1 MTALLGRE
9 NRRTALLALALA
21 ALVYLPRLGAPLMW
35 DDRPYLINV
44 GDFDRPVPLRRYVSP
59 DYFSFTG
66 ELTWRPMA
74 TFSYATLVRSFGRN
88 PLLLRLAMFAAH
100 ALNCVLIALLIAT
113 TGLGA
118 ETAVTAACLF
128 LIQPVHIET
137 LMTVTF
143 NKEILSTL
151 GILLMLLAHRK
162 RRPGIAAAGLAFAAL
177 TKESGMMGLVLTLMS
192 DYFQGGVE
200 ELRRRWKD
208 HMSYA
213 VVGLIYLVI
222 RFGPM
227 KGPGGEANLSAALP
241 WTERLYYAA
250 HGFASSVMAIFAPVN
265 LRIDYFALPA
275 RSPFEYAFWIAAAAA
290 TVVLT
295 LALAVR
301 HRRKEPLLSF
311 FLLWPLP
318 VLFLTSNIF
327 PTAVLSLR
335 LMAERWLYLPAVGVM
350 TALAWFLRGH
360 PRRLRLLLVF
370 WGLLGLIRIQDWTD
384 EPRLWHSLARVYPW
398 SAKAVEGEGEA
409 LFHAGRTVE
418 AKAAFEKGLALRDNR
433 EDLVLA
439 HYVPLAPPGTIA
451 WDNAPL
457 QRWLGLCAL
466 RLGDERKAADYFRK
480 SADLQPSDVFTDRVL
495 AYLAARAGDFKAAR
509 SWIDRGLAGDPSDG
523 FLLRLKPDV
532 EKKRLGFQARF
543 D

>member
-1 MTALLGRE
+1 MTAFLGRE
-9 NRRTALLALALA
+9 NRRTVLLALAIA

-44 GDFDRPVPLRRYVSP
+44 SDFDRPISLRRYVSS
-59 DYFSFTG
+59 DYFKFTG

-74 TFSYATLVRSFGRN
+74 TFSYAAAIRAFGRN
-88 PLLLRLAMFAAH
+88 PLILRLTMFSVH
-100 ALNCVLIALLIAT
+100 ALNCVLLALLIAT
-113 TGLGA
+113 TGLGL
-118 ETAVTAACLF
+118 ETAVAAACFF

-162 RRPGIAAAGLAFAAL
+162 RLPILAAAGLAFAAL
-177 TKESGMMGLVLTLMS
+177 TKESGMLGLVLTPLS
-192 DYFQGGVE
+192 DYFDGGVQE
-200 ELRRRWKD
+200 IRRRGKN
-208 HMSYA
+208 HALYA
-213 VVGLIYLVI
+213 VVGLVYLSI

-241 WTERLYYAA
+241 WTERLYHAA
-250 HGFASSVMAIFAPVN
+250 HGFVWSIMTVFAPVN

-275 RSPFEYAFWIAAAAA
+275 PSPLEYASWLTAAAG
-290 TVVLT
+290 L
-295 LALAVR
+295 LALFLFLAAR
-301 HRRKEPLLSF
+301 FRRKEPLLAF

-318 VLFLTSNIF
+318 VLFLTSNIL

-335 LMAERWLYLPAVGVM
+335 LMAERWLYLPAIGVV
-350 TALAWFLRGH
+350 TAVAWFLRGR
-360 PRRLRLLLVF
+360 PARLRLLLVF

-384 EPRLWHSLARVYPW
+384 ESRLWRSLVRIYPG
-398 SAKAVEGEGEA
+398 SAKTVEGEGEA
-409 LFHAGRTVE
+409 LFRAGRTEE
-418 AKAAFEKGLALRDNR
+418 AKAAFEKGLSLRENR
-433 EDLVLA
+433 EDRVLA
-439 HYVPLAPPGTIA
+439 HYVPLAPPGTIG
-451 WDNAPL
+451 WDSAPL

-480 SADLQPSDVFTDRVL
+480 SAELQPSDVFTDRVL
-495 AYLAARAGDFKAAR
+495 AYLAARGGDFKGAR
-509 SWIDRGLAGDPSDG
+509 SWLDLGLAKSPTDN

-532 EKKRLGFQARF
+532 EKKSLSFEARF

>member
-1 MTALLGRE
+1 
-9 NRRTALLALALA
+9 
-21 ALVYLPRLGAPLMW
+21 MW

-44 GDFDRPVPLRRYVSP
+44 PEFDRPVPLKRYVSP
-59 DYFSFTG
+59 DYFAFTG

-74 TFSYATLVRSFGRN
+74 TFSYATAIRTFGRN
-88 PLLLRLAMFAAH
+88 PFLLRLTMFIVH
-100 ALNCVLIALLIAT
+100 AVNCILLGLLIVSF
-113 TGLGA
+113 GLGA
-118 ETAVTAACLF
+118 ETAIAAACLF

-151 GILLMLLAHRK
+151 GILMMLLAHRK
-162 RRPGIAAAGLAFAAL
+162 SRPALAAAGLAFAAL
-177 TKESGMMGLVLTLMS
+177 TKESGMLGIILTPMS
-192 DYFQGGVE
+192 DYFQGG
-200 ELRRRWKD
+200 LDDIRRRWKNYA
-208 HMSYA
+208 SYA
-213 VVGLIYLVI
+213 VVGLIYLSI

-250 HGFASSVMAIFAPVN
+250 HGFVSSVLTVFAPVN

-275 RSPFEYAFWIAAAAA
+275 SSPFEYLSWLLAAVSLVA
-290 TVVLT
+290 VCC
-295 LALAVR
+295 ALAWGA
-301 HRRKEPLLSF
+301 RKKQPMLAF

-318 VLFLTSNIF
+318 ILFLTSNLL

-335 LMAERWLYLPAVGVM
+335 LMAERWLYLPSVGILAVV
-350 TALAWFLRGH
+350 AWFLRSH

-370 WGLLGLIRIQDWTD
+370 WALLGLIRIQDWTD
-384 EPRLWHSLARVYPW
+384 EPRLWHSLVRIYPW

-409 LFHAGRTVE
+409 LFHAGRTEE
-418 AKAAFEKGLALRDNR
+418 AQAAFEKGLALRSGR
-433 EDLVLA
+433 HDLVLS
-439 HYVPLAPPGTIA
+439 HYMPYAPPGTIS
-451 WDNAPL
+451 WESGPL

-466 RLGDERKAADYFRK
+466 RLGDEGRAANYFRV
-480 SADLQPSDVFTDRVL
+480 SAALQPSDVFTDRVL
-495 AYLAARAGDFKAAR
+495 AYLAARDGDFTAAR
-509 SWIDRGLAGDPSDG
+509 SWIDRGLHSDPSDG

-532 EKKRLGFQARF
+532 EKKRLGFEARF